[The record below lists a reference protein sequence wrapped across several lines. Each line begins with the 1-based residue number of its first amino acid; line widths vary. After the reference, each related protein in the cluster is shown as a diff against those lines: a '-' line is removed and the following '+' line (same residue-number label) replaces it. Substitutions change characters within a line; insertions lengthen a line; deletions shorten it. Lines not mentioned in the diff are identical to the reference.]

1 MRHAMT
7 SRTSALAVLAFASA
21 LVFAGRA
28 SAQEA
33 TPATPSQPE
42 VTITITDSTANQML
56 AQAFAATVGVDQKSD
71 VGYQKGYDIRGNPV
85 REEYENARRG
95 GSLTALVRGRFTVAV
110 EVVELPAEE
119 LRTWFDRVD
128 LAKLETLEPEKG
140 QALVRDTKLIPYVP
154 DPPAGWTA
162 QPATSLG
169 SQGAGFQISQATR
182 VYRKKK

>member
-1 MRHAMT
+1 MSISCSH
-7 SRTSALAVLAFASA
+7 ALAVLAFSGA
-21 LVFAGRA
+21 LMFAGGA
-28 SAQEA
+28 PAQEP
-33 TPATPSQPE
+33 TPATPPQPE

-56 AQAFAATVGVDQKSD
+56 SQAFAATVGVDQKSD
-71 VGYQKGYDIRGNPV
+71 AGYQKGYDIRGNPV

-95 GSLTALVRGRFTVAV
+95 GSLTALVHGRFTVAV

-128 LAKLETLEPEKG
+128 LAKLEALEPEKG
-140 QALVRDTKLIPYVP
+140 QPLVRDTKLIPYVP
-154 DPPAGWTA
+154 DPPVGWMA